1 MRTRLLTSTLML
13 GLVAASARLHA
24 SAPNVL
30 IIMADDCTYSD
41 LPLYGGENVKTPHID
56 RLASQGLVFNQ
67 AFLCMSM
74 CVPCRS
80 ALNTGLYSIRNGA
93 AWNHSSTHP
102 DTKSACH
109 HLGALGYRCGITGKI
124 HMTPKKNFP
133 FEGIEG
139 FDPNC
144 VRDPTHP
151 HDVKGIQDFMA
162 RDADQPFY
170 LVVALVEPHCPWVMG
185 DASQF
190 DLKKLKLPPH
200 LPNTRETRESFA
212 AYLAEVAY
220 MDGQIGDV
228 LAALDA
234 SGRADDTLVIFTSE
248 QGAQF
253 PGCKWTCWEQGL
265 HTGFVARWPGVVA
278 PGKRTDA
285 LVQYVDVLPTLLDAA
300 GADPKTP
307 GLDGRSFLSV
317 LQGNS
322 DTHRR
327 YAFGLHNNVPE
338 GPPYPV
344 RTVRD
349 AEFRYIRNLKPQSL
363 YIEKHL
369 MGRTNHNPYWGSW
382 LWAATEDRHARML
395 VNRFMRRPPEELYH
409 SKADPF
415 EHTNLANDP
424 KYAETKSRLSSEL
437 DRWMKAQ
444 KDPGAKID
452 TWPALRANRAAVHRG
467 R

>member
-1 MRTRLLTSTLML
+1 MRMKSLTAMFVL
-13 GLVAASARLHA
+13 GLVAAGVQLHA
-24 SAPNVL
+24 AAPNVL
-30 IIMADDCTYSD
+30 IVMADDCTYSD
-41 LPLYGGENVKTPHID
+41 LPLYGGVNVKTPHID
-56 RLASQGLVFNQ
+56 RLASQGLTFNQ

-80 ALNTGLYSIRNGA
+80 ALNTGLYSVRNGA
-93 AWNHSSTHP
+93 AWNHSSTRP
-102 DTKSACH
+102 GTKSVCH
-109 HLGALGYRCGITGKI
+109 RLGALGYRCGITGKV
-124 HMTPKKNFP
+124 HMTPKANFP
-133 FEGIEG
+133 FEMVEG
-139 FDPNC
+139 FDRNC
-144 VRDPTHP
+144 VRNPTQP
-151 HDVKGIQDFMA
+151 HNVTGIREFMG
-162 RDADQPFY
+162 RDARQPFY

-190 DLKKLKLPPH
+190 DLKRLKLPPH
-200 LPNTRETRESFA
+200 LADTHETRKSYA
-212 AYLAEVAY
+212 AYLAEIAY
-220 MDGQIGDV
+220 MDGQVGDV

-234 SGRADDTLVIFTSE
+234 AGHADDTLVLFTSE

-265 HTGFVARWPGVVA
+265 HTGVVVRWPGVVA
-278 PGKRTDA
+278 PAKRTDA
-285 LVQYVDVLPTLLDAA
+285 LIQYVDILPTILEAA
-300 GADPKTP
+300 GADPTVF

-317 LQGNS
+317 LRGRS

-349 AEFRYIRNLKPQSL
+349 AEFRYIRNLTPESL

-369 MGRTNHNPYWGSW
+369 MGRTDHNPYWGSW
-382 LWAATEDRHARML
+382 VWAATDDLHARML

-415 EHTNLANDP
+415 EHANLADDP
-424 KYAETKSRLSSEL
+424 KYAEIKARLSAEL

-444 KDPGAKID
+444 NDPGAEID
-452 TWPALRANRAAVHRG
+452 TWSALHANRAAVRKG